1 MRFWNKKEN
10 ERAVDN
16 NSTEEGESQEN
27 EQKFDESDDIL
38 KELYFSDSTSAITM
52 DQALEIPAVQS
63 AIEKISNIVSTLD
76 IQLYKAVHKDGEC
89 RAELV
94 KHDPRV
100 ELINQDTG
108 DTLDG
113 VMLKKA
119 LVRDYFLSGRAHA
132 YINKVGNEVKSIH
145 YVDATLVSFNENTDP
160 IFKDYDILVNGN
172 TYMPFDFLTITRNSK
187 NGYKGKGIV
196 DENNNVLN
204 VGYSMVLEELRQIKN
219 GGQKKGYVKSKH
231 KLAKGALEELKSA
244 WRKLYKSDDSVIVL
258 NDGLDF
264 GEISNTA
271 VEMQLKEKKDSNT
284 KDIHALFGISDIN
297 NDIDVIKNAVMPF
310 LNAFEKGCDRVLLL
324 EEEKENEYYFKF
336 DVKNLLKG
344 TIKERYEAYNSAIKT
359 GWMSRNEARY
369 FEDLEKIDGLDL
381 ITFSLGEVIFDI
393 ETKKF
398 FTPNTGD
405 KTDLSKEE
413 KLEEKPEE
421 KEEVTDQEEL
431 EEPEEKEEETEGGED
446 NEDRGKEQES
456 DN

>member
-1 MRFWNKKEN
+1 MRFWNRKEN
-10 ERAVDN
+10 ERAVEN
-16 NSTEEGESQEN
+16 NTTEEQDSEEK
-27 EQKFDESDDIL
+27 EKVFDETDDIL
-38 KELYFSDSTSAITM
+38 REMYFSNSNSTITKE
-52 DQALEIPAVQS
+52 QALEIPAVQ
-63 AIEKISNIVSTLD
+63 ATIEKIASIVSTLD
-76 IQLYKAVHKDGEC
+76 IGLYKVTHEDGEC
-89 RAELV
+89 KAELV

-113 VMLKKA
+113 VMFKKS
-119 LVRDYFLSGRAHA
+119 LVRDYFLEGRAHA
-132 YINKVGNEVKSIH
+132 YINKIGNDVKSIH
-145 YVDATLVSFNENTDP
+145 YVDASLVAFNENTDP
-160 IFKDYDILVNGN
+160 IFKNYDILVNGK

-187 NGYKGKGIV
+187 NGYSGKSIV

-231 KLAKGALEELKSA
+231 KLAKDALNELKKA
-244 WRKLYKSDDSVIVL
+244 WKKLYKSDESVIVL

-284 KDIHALFGISDIN
+284 KDIYAIFGISDIS
-297 NDIDVIKNAVMPF
+297 NDIDVIKNGVMPF

-324 EEEKENEYYFKF
+324 EEEKEKEYYYKF

-359 GWMSRNEARY
+359 GWLTRNEARY

-405 KTDLSKEE
+405 KTNLSE
-413 KLEEKPEE
+413 EEKPEE
-421 KEEVTDQEEL
+421 VIDQEKS
-431 EEPEEKEEETEGGED
+431 EEKEDEIGGGEE
-446 NEDRGKEQES
+446 NEDRGKKQES
-456 DN
+456 DD